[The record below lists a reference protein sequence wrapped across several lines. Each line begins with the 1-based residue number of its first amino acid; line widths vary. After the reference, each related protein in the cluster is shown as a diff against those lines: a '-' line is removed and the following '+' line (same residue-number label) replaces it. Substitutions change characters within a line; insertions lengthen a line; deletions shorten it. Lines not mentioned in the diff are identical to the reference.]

1 MNFIFLRTI
10 CYQRYIVNIV
20 HTLYSKTK
28 ANLPQTYTRT
38 AKIWLHMFKGLVGWL
53 YGV

>member
-10 CYQRYIVNIV
+10 CYQRYIINIV

-28 ANLPQTYTRT
+28 ANLPQTYTN
-38 AKIWLHMFKGLVGWL
+38 VGA
-53 YGV
+53 VVAVIVC